1 MPSPADPSTPTPSS
15 VGGVALVRRD
25 SVPDVSARLQRSGI
39 DPLLADLFASRGVK
53 SAREVRGEYIDL
65 LPVHTMKNVMAMAS
79 YLADAQVQGRRVLIV
94 SDYDCD
100 GATACAV
107 LHVAF
112 SWAGMNY
119 DFMVP
124 DRFKHGYGLTPS
136 IVDEAA
142 ALPDKPDVIITVD
155 NGISSVAGVQRAND
169 MGIDVLVTD
178 HHLAPAQLPDAKL
191 IVNPNQPGC
200 EFASKDIAGCGVAWY
215 VARALLEE
223 MTARGHDCGYDP
235 AELLSYVAIGTVA
248 DVVRLDRNNRILV
261 RLGLDLIRQEQCA
274 PGVVALAR
282 RAGKSI
288 RTLSCSDIGFGIG
301 PRINAAG
308 RLSHMS
314 VGIDC
319 LTSMDADR
327 ASKLAKVLHDTN
339 DERKDI
345 QKEIV
350 DQALIQAQGILN
362 SQAAMVT
369 RRSIV
374 LHNDKWHEGVIGIV
388 AGRLKEE
395 RHRPTIVMTRSSDG
409 EIKGSGR
416 SIPGFHLKHALDAIN
431 VTHPGLLQKF
441 GGHAMAAGLTIR
453 ADGLRQFEDAL
464 EAYCAKHLPDELL
477 TKKIFHDGPIA
488 GSALELDSLEM
499 LSKEVWGQGFEEPV
513 FVNEV
518 DVLEAKALS
527 NGAHIKV
534 SGEMAGAPVEV
545 MMFGQGDL
553 YSALPTKLVVAHK
566 PGISNFRGERTVQ
579 ALVEHI
585 PMELNP
591 SLAPA
596 LRARYQSLS
605 SQAKALSG
613 TDINPT
619 RAPEAAQ
626 QPGHAQGALQ
636 AIVAPPTDLPAAK
649 DQSTEDLSASER
661 IRLMRARQ
669 PSGMVRRYA

>member
-1 MPSPADPSTPTPSS
+1 MNKPSPTPSS
-15 VGGVALVRRD
+15 SSAAGPVCAVDLVQRQAVPEVA
-25 SVPDVSARLQRSGI
+25 SRLQRSGI
-39 DPLLADLFASRGVK
+39 APLLADLFASRGVTN
-53 SAREVRGEYIDL
+53 SREVRGEYVDL
-65 LPVHTMKNVMAMAS
+65 LPVHTMKNAMAMAN
-79 YLADAQVQGRRVLIV
+79 YLADCQARGRRVLIV

-142 ALPDKPDVIITVD
+142 SLAERPDVIITVD

-169 MGIDVLVTD
+169 LGIDVLVTD

-200 EFASKDIAGCGVAWY
+200 EFASKNIAGCGVAWY

-223 MTARGHDCGYDP
+223 LAARGHDCGYDP

-282 RAGKSI
+282 RSGKSI

-308 RLSHMS
+308 RLAHMS
-314 VGIDC
+314 VGIEC

-350 DQALIQAQGILN
+350 EEALIQAHGILSAQQTN
-362 SQAAMVT
+362 VT

-374 LHNDKWHEGVIGIV
+374 LFNPGWHEGVIGIV

-395 RHRPTIVMTRSSDG
+395 RHRPTIVMTKSADG

-431 VTHPGLLQKF
+431 ATNPGLLQKF

-453 ADGLRQFEDAL
+453 ADGLHEFGNAL

-477 TKKIFHDGPIA
+477 TKKLLHDGALSP
-488 GSALELDSLEM
+488 SALNQDDLEL
-499 LSKEVWGQGFEEPV
+499 LSMEVWGQGFEEPV

-518 DVLEAKALS
+518 DVLEAKTLS

-534 SGEMAGAPVEV
+534 IGQMGGEPVEV

-553 YSALPTKLVVAHK
+553 YTALPSKLVVAHK
-566 PGISNFRGERTVQ
+566 PGISNFRGQRTVQ

-585 PMELNP
+585 PLDLNP
-591 SLAPA
+591 ALAPA
-596 LRARYQSLS
+596 IRSRAHVMRQ
-605 SQAKALSG
+605 QATALQG
-613 TDINPT
+613 TAINPT
-619 RAPEAAQ
+619 VIAAPALVGASAEGTQIQNSKPAAGQEIEAPPLSAAAALIKSLRSR
-626 QPGHAQGALQ
+626 PGHGH
-636 AIVAPPTDLPAAK
+636 P
-649 DQSTEDLSASER
+649 
-661 IRLMRARQ
+661 
-669 PSGMVRRYA
+669 RRYA

>member
-1 MPSPADPSTPTPSS
+1 M
-15 VGGVALVRRD
+15 
-25 SVPDVSARLQRSGI
+25 
-39 DPLLADLFASRGVK
+39 LAGLFAARGVK
-53 SAREVRGEYIDL
+53 SSREVRGEYIDL
-65 LPVHTMKNVMAMAS
+65 LPVHSMKNALAMAN
-79 YLADAQVQGRRVLIV
+79 YLADCQARGRRVLIV

-142 ALPDKPDVIITVD
+142 ALADKPDVIITVD

-169 MGIDVLVTD
+169 LGIDVLVTD

-223 MTARGHDCGYDP
+223 MAARGHDCGYDP
-235 AELLSYVAIGTVA
+235 GELLSYVAIGTVA
-248 DVVRLDRNNRILV
+248 DVVKLDRNNRIMV

-282 RAGKSI
+282 RSGKSI

-314 VGIDC
+314 VGIEC

-350 DQALIQAQGILN
+350 EEALIQAQGSLN
-362 SQAAMVT
+362 AQQASVT

-374 LHNDKWHEGVIGIV
+374 LFNSGWHEGVIGIV

-395 RHRPTIVMTRSSDG
+395 RHRPTIVMTKSGDG

-431 VTHPGLLQKF
+431 VTNPGLLLKF
-441 GGHAMAAGLTIR
+441 GGHAMAAGMTIR
-453 ADGLRQFEDAL
+453 PDGLKEFENAV

-477 TKKIFHDGPIA
+477 TKKILHDGAITA
-488 GSALELDSLEM
+488 DALNLDALEM
-499 LSKEVWGQGFEEPV
+499 LSMEVWGQGFEEPV
-513 FVNEV
+513 FVNTIQ
-518 DVLEAKALS
+518 VLEAKTLS

-534 SGEMAGAPVEV
+534 SGEMDGEPVEV
-545 MMFGQGDL
+545 MLFGQGDL
-553 YSALPTKLVVAHK
+553 YTALPSTMVVAHK
-566 PGISNFRGERTVQ
+566 PGINNFRGERTVQ

-585 PMELNP
+585 PLDQNPALAPAMRSRAHALQRQTIALQGTALNP
-591 SLAPA
+591 ASQAVAPASKAFPSTPAKSPVIEQFAEPTEPTGTVASRIQA
-596 LRARYQSLS
+596 LRARPS
-605 SQAKALSG
+605 A
-613 TDINPT
+613 
-619 RAPEAAQ
+619 AP
-626 QPGHAQGALQ
+626 
-636 AIVAPPTDLPAAK
+636 
-649 DQSTEDLSASER
+649 
-661 IRLMRARQ
+661 
-669 PSGMVRRYA
+669 RRYA